1 MIGISCIKL
10 SLEPGATAR
19 VLAGSGRHASSASA
33 ETFHRVRGFWLAAN
47 GHSVVPWGTALLGC
61 SDNTHQHKLSTEP
74 IISWFGCSG
83 WQRRRASSA
92 SAASDFSPCAGPRRA
107 SSASAG
113 LMVLESWMAA
123 TARIVCISCLTLF
136 PLSGGTACVV
146 RISLFWLAAT
156 WMATT
161 ARIIS
166 ISCIILSTMQGVTA
180 RIISISWLGGF
191 GWQRRHASSELAAS
205 DFHIARGHGA
215 HHQHQL
221 VRFHAM
227 ARIISIQT
235 LHILPGAASGIP
247 LCQWPQHAS
256 SHQLVGFSVG
266 SAAAQ
271 LGQGAHHRI
280 SWFSF
285 MYAAASA

>member
-1 MIGISCIKL
+1 
-10 SLEPGATAR
+10 
-19 VLAGSGRHASSASA
+19 
-33 ETFHRVRGFWLAAN
+33 
-47 GHSVVPWGTALLGC
+47 
-61 SDNTHQHKLSTEP
+61 
-74 IISWFGCSG
+74 
-83 WQRRRASSA
+83 
-92 SAASDFSPCAGPRRA
+92 
-107 SSASAG
+107 
-113 LMVLESWMAA
+113 MAA

-205 DFHIARGHGA
+205 DFHLARGHGA

-235 LHILPGAASGIP
+235 LHIVPGAAARIISISCFRHSTVPVATARIIASAGWVFSWQRCRAAGP
-247 LCQWPQHAS
+247 GRAS
-256 SHQLVGFSVG
+256 SHQLVQLFVRGSISMTCFRFSLH
-266 SAAAQ
+266 SATDR
-271 LGQGAHHRI
+271 GRHHQHLLVC
-280 SWFSF
+280 S
-285 MYAAASA
+285 SA